1 MWYIVESRESDG
13 NDCSVTDHIVE
24 ADDAK
29 AAVNKVCNELERRA
43 TERGIGMESGGGFGY
58 YFECDCDIPEGE
70 EDSWE
75 CSHGGV
81 DVAEPDQVQAFAT
94 FDAVQV
100 ERALYHSHAL
110 DIIA

>member
-24 ADDAK
+24 ADDAE
-29 AAVNKVCNELERRA
+29 AAVNKVCDELERRA
-43 TERGIGMESGGGFGY
+43 TERGIGMESDGGFGY

-81 DVAEPDQVQAFAT
+81 DVAEPDRVEAFRTLSAT
-94 FDAVQV
+94 EA
-100 ERALYHSHAL
+100 ALVPYHSR
-110 DIIA
+110 DFIR